1 MLEGAQ
7 DAQDPLIGR
16 VLMGRYRLSR
26 VLGEGGMGKVYLA
39 EQKLGTAVRKVA
51 VKTLRAELSQDPQL
65 VGRFHRECETVVQL
79 HHPNTVQFYDFG
91 EMEDSVL
98 FIVMEYIEG
107 MDLAERLEQGPLPL
121 PLVDKILIQICG
133 SLQEAHQNGIVH
145 RDLKP
150 DNVLLTQRGGQAD
163 FVKVLDFGIAK
174 NNQTE
179 QESRTQLTMQGMIL
193 GTPPYMSPEQF
204 GSDPLDAR
212 SDIYSLGLMTYE
224 MLTGRLPFE
233 AKTPWE
239 WATRHL
245 TEPPLD
251 IQALEPGRVLPPA
264 RRDAV
269 MRALSKNRDHRQG
282 SVMEFLQEFTGISDT
297 QVAWTVATSGPF
309 DAVARTSSLAPV
321 TPTLDD
327 PESPIVLPKRGLR
340 GLMFAAM
347 TILVGG
353 VFGGFYWFAGHE
365 AGGQVRGAA
374 TAVSVTD
381 PGMGKKPVPAAP
393 VARAA
398 SPDATEAAVELPKPE
413 EELAVA
419 EDPETV
425 ETIVEE
431 SPAPRAKSSAVKRSR
446 AKPAPS
452 PAAVPTQSPTPV
464 VSGPSEAQLAQAG
477 SLVAGARADMS
488 AQNLEA
494 AAKKLQSARAL
505 VGPSHAGVQ
514 PATQELATLGGRSVG
529 NLLMRGRCEEAQALY
544 KSLRSASAHGPAGSN
559 FAGDWCP
566 KP

>member
-7 DAQDPLIGR
+7 DAQDPLVGR
-16 VLMGRYRLSR
+16 VLMGRYRLTR

-91 EMEDSVL
+91 EMEGSIL

-107 MDLAERLEQGPLPL
+107 MDLAERLEQGPLPV

-212 SDIYSLGLMTYE
+212 SDVYSLGLMTYE

-245 TEPPLD
+245 TESPLD
-251 IQALEPGRVLPPA
+251 IQSLEPGRVLPPA

-269 MRALSKNRDHRQG
+269 MRALSKNRDHRQA
-282 SVMEFLQEFTGISDT
+282 SVMEFLQEFTGINDT

-321 TPTLDD
+321 PSTHGD
-327 PESPIVLPKRGLR
+327 PESPIVLPKRGFR

-347 TILVGG
+347 TVLVGG
-353 VFGGFYWFAGHE
+353 VFGGFYWFAGQE
-365 AGGQVRGAA
+365 AGQARGAA

-381 PGMGKKPVPAAP
+381 PGLGKRPVPAAP
-393 VARAA
+393 VAQEEPP
-398 SPDATEAAVELPKPE
+398 SPAQTPVEAPKPE

-419 EDPETV
+419 EDPESVTAVV
-425 ETIVEE
+425 EDE
-431 SPAPRAKSSAVKRSR
+431 PAPRAKTASVKRGRPKPSSSPR
-446 AKPAPS
+446 PESPVQSPAPV
-452 PAAVPTQSPTPV
+452 A
-464 VSGPSEAQLAQAG
+464 SGPTEAQLAQAG
-477 SLVAGARADMS
+477 SLVAGARADMN
-488 AQNLEA
+488 AQSLEA

-505 VGPSHAGVQ
+505 VGASHAGVQ
-514 PATQELATLGGRSVG
+514 AATQELATLGGRSVG

-544 KSLRSASAHGPAGSN
+544 KALRSASAHGPAGSN